1 MDDTQDTDHVAD
13 SVAAEDDRH
22 LNRYPWRAARDPL
35 PYASPAR
42 EPDTA
47 AGLDTYTAYVLNC
60 MTTPGSRGQRM

>member
-1 MDDTQDTDHVAD
+1 MDDTQDTDHATD
-13 SVAAEDDRH
+13 SVAAENHRH
-22 LNRYPWRAARDPL
+22 SNRHPWRAAHNPL

-60 MTTPGSRGQRM
+60 MTSPGSRGQHM